1 MRINKSLRKLCPIRS
16 LLRSSLSLIF
26 ILIFLL
32 ISASAEECTTAVI
45 SGKAT
50 IDGRP
55 ILWKNR
61 DVDDQNNKL
70 VFLNDGPYRAIGLTD
85 TSSTLSVWMGVNE
98 KGLAIENSNSEDLGS
113 SGAENG
119 TFLRYA
125 LLHCVTVDEFE
136 ALLLQTNV
144 SGRQTRA
151 NYGVI
156 DALGNAAIFEVG
168 SNSYTKFDAND
179 PAVAPYGFIIRTN
192 FAFTGNGTGA
202 GYIRYD
208 RAVELL
214 TPQAINK
221 SISHQVILRTLAR
234 DLNNGVIDPYPLPY
248 EGSQDGLPPG
258 YIRTNNSINRYL
270 TRSCAV
276 FHGVLPGENPLLT
289 TMWVILGEPVCSVAV
304 PVWVMAGSLPL
315 ELSGSTTAPFCDA
328 AIAKKNY
335 CYSLS
340 SYPQYINTY
349 RIDDGEGG
357 GIFSFILPT
366 EDWTLNRAASAL
378 AQWRSSWPSAQTVS
392 EVQNAIS
399 QQAYWCLV
407 SSSPASENLSA
418 PRNFTCIIFK
428 QRDFN
433 FGSSGVSH
441 SLHLLRWR
449 PPLQGQVAS
458 YRIYDVTSGQRILL
472 AEVPSSQLSF
482 FRQVSDPNQNYVYT
496 VLAVDAAEQE
506 GCPAVAQSK
515 LSRTLRNLVPDKPRF
530 MFVNFP
536 QLAEIYT
543 GIDLKR
549 LILFLR

>member
-1 MRINKSLRKLCPIRS
+1 MRFNRLLRKLGLTCSI
-16 LLRSSLSLIF
+16 LRSSLSVIF
-26 ILIFLL
+26 IIFFLFL
-32 ISASAEECTTAVI
+32 SSSAEECTTAVV

-70 VFLNDGPYRAIGLTD
+70 IFLNDGLYRAIGLTD

-125 LLHCVTVDEFE
+125 LLHCASVDDFE
-136 ALLLQTNV
+136 DLLLQTNI

-179 PAVAPYGFIIRTN
+179 PAVAPFGFIVRTN
-192 FAFTGNGTGA
+192 FAFTGNGTGS

-221 SISHQVILRTLAR
+221 SISHTSLLRTLAR

-304 PVWVMAGSLPL
+304 PVWVMAGSLPP
-315 ELSGSTTAPFCDA
+315 ELSGSATAPLCDV
-328 AIAKKNY
+328 AIAKKNN

-366 EDWTLNRAASAL
+366 EDWVLNRAASAL
-378 AQWRSSWPSAQTVS
+378 AQWRSSWPSTQTVS
-392 EVQNAIS
+392 QVQNAIS
-399 QQAYWCLV
+399 QQAYSCLM
-407 SSSPASENLSA
+407 SSSPASEILSG

-428 QRDFN
+428 QRDFS
-433 FGSSGVSH
+433 FGKSGESH

-449 PPLQGQVAS
+449 SPLQGQVAG
-458 YRIYDVTSGQRILL
+458 YRIYDITSGQRILL
-472 AEVPSSQLSF
+472 AEVSSSQLSF
-482 FRQVSDPNQNYVYT
+482 FRQVSDQNQNYIYAI
-496 VLAVDAAEQE
+496 LAVDTAGQE
-506 GCPAVAQSK
+506 GCPAVVQSK
-515 LSRTLRNLVPDKPRF
+515 TSKTLRNLVPEKPRF
-530 MFVNFP
+530 MLLNFSHST
-536 QLAEIYT
+536 EIYSEL
-543 GIDLKR
+543 DLKR